1 MYIYLDMR
9 LLMVLWHRPELAA
22 GLQAGPPVA
31 LARAAALLKFSYNVT
46 AIDRGYVAS
55 YDTSATLLDS
65 GIVGV
70 AISIYMGA
78 Q

>member
-22 GLQAGPPVA
+22 GLQAGTPVA

-46 AIDRGYVAS
+46 AIVSSIDRGYDICDYVA
-55 YDTSATLLDS
+55 
-65 GIVGV
+65 
-70 AISIYMGA
+70 YMMLP
-78 Q
+78 